1 MQKYALLRAAV
12 GGQSGEGRGGEGRE
26 MNGGDLSRFVGF
38 ALTYHKLCFMAAAH
52 ANQFGR
58 LCE

>member
-1 MQKYALLRAAV
+1 MGR
-12 GGQSGEGRGGEGRE
+12 GEGVGRKGVEGD
-26 MNGGDLSRFVGF
+26 GVDLSRFFGF